1 VTVNLPQMPVR
12 DASGRIRY
20 DREAE
25 PSKTFVAAVGTTMT
39 EATKRIMEITEAD
52 PQSGRI
58 MFDRVTRFQRDDWD
72 CTIQFGADL
81 TSTAEEFH
89 LKEWVIARKGEVEI
103 FRRETPSVIKREL
116 L

>member
-1 VTVNLPQMPVR
+1 MPTR
-12 DASGRIRY
+12 DGSGRIRY

-25 PSKTFVAAVGTTMT
+25 PVKTFIAAVGTTMI

-52 PQSGRI
+52 PNSCRI
-58 MFDRVTRFQRDDWD
+58 MFDRMTRFQRGDWD